1 MSWIF
6 SCCDWFAVQV
16 VTNNAK
22 CHSKTSEMKSTR
34 SELKKTSKNIEKVQL
49 STKLSQFEKKS
60 VFFNA
65 KSYILLE
72 IHVDL
77 RFDNDM
83 CF

>member
-34 SELKKTSKNIEKVQL
+34 SELKKTSNIIEKVQL
-49 STKLSQFEKKS
+49 STKLSQFEKTYIL
-60 VFFNA
+60 FNP
-65 KSYILLE
+65 KSYMYNFVLT
-72 IHVDL
+72 
-77 RFDNDM
+77 
-83 CF
+83 